1 MKKAN
6 TKLEEALYSME
17 EGILNLRKQKA
28 SLEEIF
34 TFLQDLIIS
43 YIIIESGQK

>member
-6 TKLEEALYSME
+6 SKLEEALYSME

-28 SLEEIF
+28 RLEKIF
-34 TFLQDLIIS
+34 TFLQDLSTATDKIIS
-43 YIIIESGQK
+43 LDI

>member
-6 TKLEEALYSME
+6 AKLEEALYSME

-34 TFLQDLIIS
+34 TSQTKLLP
-43 YIIIESGQK
+43 